1 MSHRRI
7 ELESETAI
15 IHGAQAC
22 QVNKPDCFIKRRG
35 QEEVRAPQLVWAR
48 SREQVPSSSIRRTQE
63 PVHTMT
69 QCQGMTSVFTPRLN
83 TETKLLE

>member
-1 MSHRRI
+1 MSHRRT

-22 QVNKPDCFIKRRG
+22 QVNKPDRFIKCRG
-35 QEEVRAPQLVWAR
+35 QEEVRAPEPVWAR
-48 SREQVPSSSIRRTQE
+48 SSEQVPSSSIRRTRE

-69 QCQGMTSVFTPRLN
+69 
-83 TETKLLE
+83 